1 MRTGTPALRIGLA
14 LAAVSMVQACTEPA
28 AESSTATP
36 AAPTQATPAPS
47 AVPAVNDAADAFF
60 AALSQHCGRA
70 YRGLVIND
78 LPATE
83 PNAFTTSDLVM
94 HVREC
99 GESELRIPFAV
110 GDDLSRT
117 WVLTRTDTG
126 LRLKHDH
133 RHQDGSEDAV
143 TQYGGDSDAKG
154 GAQRQQFPVDA
165 ESIANFQA
173 NGLEAS
179 VTNTW
184 ALEIE
189 VDNRFLYELSRPSGR
204 LFQVE
209 FDLSQPVE
217 PPPAPWGSASD

>member
-1 MRTGTPALRIGLA
+1 MHSIERSLRLALA
-14 LAAVSMVQACTEPA
+14 LAAMSLLQACTEPP
-28 AESSTATP
+28 AEPTASTP
-36 AAPTQATPAPS
+36 AAPDQPAPTAS
-47 AVPAVNDAADAFF
+47 AAPAVDAADAFF

-70 YRGLVIND
+70 YRGQVIND
-78 LPATE
+78 LPASE
-83 PNAFTTSDLVM
+83 PNAFTTSELVM

-99 GESELRIPFAV
+99 GESELRIPFVV

-117 WVLTRTDTG
+117 WVLSRTDSG

-143 TQYGGDSDAKG
+143 TQYGGDSDDNGSAL
-154 GAQRQQFPVDA
+154 RQQFPVDA

-179 VTNTW
+179 VSNTW

-189 VDNRFLYELSRPSGR
+189 ADKRFLYELSRPSGR

-209 FDLSQPVE
+209 FDLSKAVD
-217 PPPAPWGSASD
+217 PPPAPWGTVSD